1 MLQLSTRRSFLRAG
15 ALLPFGVGLLGGLP
29 KAFGAETV
37 SPVPLIHV
45 TDLYH
50 PRDDPDDHFDLACV
64 YSLARQGMIDLKGV
78 GIDYPHR
85 QQGDP
90 DLMAVAQLNRICGL
104 NVPAYVGSEVL
115 PSKKDDT
122 LPNLSK
128 QDTSLIRFLIETLQ
142 KSDRPVAI
150 TVTGAAT
157 DVVVA
162 ARREPELFRTKCAGV
177 YLNAGSAYLGKENYL
192 EGNVTFNPAAYA
204 AMFDLSCPLYWFPCF
219 HMTSGWE
226 VWESGEWGTFYN
238 LSHKRAF
245 DGISTPTKTFFWYMY
260 SQSQDPQYLRLLKT
274 APPDAE
280 WNKILE
286 GQKGMWSTA
295 SFLLLAGLTAT
306 KSGKIGPLNQAGDDV
321 LFRMEPVKVQCEDS
335 GHLTWELSK
344 TETGCSLFH
353 VLDVPAYTEAMTKVV
368 NTLLINL
375 DV

>member
-1 MLQLSTRRSFLRAG
+1 MLRLSTRRSFLQAG

-29 KAFGAETV
+29 KAFGAETA

-50 PRDDPDDHFDLACV
+50 PHDDPDDHFDLACV
-64 YSLARQGMIDLKGV
+64 YSLARQGIIDLKGV

-85 QQGDP
+85 QKGDP
-90 DLMAVAQLNRICGL
+90 ALVAVAQLNRICGL

-150 TVTGAAT
+150 TVVGAAT

-162 ARREPELFRTKCAGV
+162 ARREPELFRTKCAGI
-177 YLNAGSAYLGKENYL
+177 YLNAGSAYLGKTNQL
-192 EGNVTFNPAAYA
+192 EWNVTLNPAAYA

-219 HMTSGWE
+219 HSTDGFE
-226 VWESGEWGTFYN
+226 PGEWGTFYG
-238 LSHKRAF
+238 LPHKRAF
-245 DGISTPTKTFFWYMY
+245 DGISTPTKTFFWYMF

-286 GQKGMWSTA
+286 GSKGMWCTA

-306 KSGKIGPLNQAGDDV
+306 KSGKIVPLNQAGDDV

-353 VLDVPAYTEAMTKVV
+353 VLDVAAYTEAMTKVV
-368 NTLLINL
+368 NTLLIDL
-375 DV
+375 DKS